1 MKRDLLKK
9 EVNFQSQSNIEE
21 TERETQKWL
30 NLSGERT
37 GGSKLLADEISGGD
51 VRNTE
56 KTRESAGVS
65 PLSDTGTTEEHPL
78 HVSLLG
84 NVSASSKKRRR
95 GGHVASFG

>member
-56 KTRESAGVS
+56 KGRQ
-65 PLSDTGTTEEHPL
+65 
-78 HVSLLG
+78 
-84 NVSASSKKRRR
+84 SASVRAFSYA
-95 GGHVASFG
+95 GTP